1 MFSLV
6 GLVFF
11 ILISSCTEAATF
23 DSVTLSA
30 DGSVLTVRMTDGT
43 VVTPQ
48 LETGRFDKEQSQF
61 VSPKTSGDG
70 RYVGWLTAY
79 PELGASYAMTAE
91 LVVMDLSQRLHYF
104 HGNWGLV
111 SEWCFPNRPGEVVF
125 AVSFFHGAT
134 EHDVELRRIEDE
146 KLLARYLIPPV
157 GQKRD
162 QALGNG
168 PDWLKCISDAV
179 SR

>member
-1 MFSLV
+1 MFRLAA
-6 GLVFF
+6 LVFL

-23 DSVTLSA
+23 DSITLSE

-43 VVTPQ
+43 VVTPR

-61 VSPKTSGDG
+61 VSPKISGDG
-70 RYVGWLTAY
+70 KYVGWLAAY
-79 PELGASYAMTAE
+79 HELGASYAMTAE
-91 LVVMDLSQRLHYF
+91 LAVMDLSQRLHYF

-111 SEWCFPNRPGEVVF
+111 SEWCFPNRPGQVVF
-125 AVSFFHGAT
+125 AVSFSHGVT
-134 EHDVELRRIEDE
+134 EHDVELRRIDDE

-157 GQKRD
+157 WQDGA
-162 QALGNG
+162 QALGNA
-168 PDWLKCISDAV
+168 PDWFKCISDTV

>member
-1 MFSLV
+1 MFRLAA
-6 GLVFF
+6 LVFL

-23 DSVTLSA
+23 DSITLSE

-43 VVTPQ
+43 VVTPR

-61 VSPKTSGDG
+61 VFPKISGDG
-70 RYVGWLTAY
+70 KYIGWLAAY
-79 PELGASYAMTAE
+79 HELGASYAMTAE
-91 LVVMDLSQRLHYF
+91 LAVMDLSQRLHYF

-111 SEWCFPNRPGEVVF
+111 SEWCFPNRPGQVVF
-125 AVSFFHGAT
+125 AVSFSHGVT
-134 EHDVELRRIEDE
+134 EHDVELRRIDDE

-157 GQKRD
+157 WQDRA
-162 QALGNG
+162 QALGNA
-168 PDWLKCISDAV
+168 PDWFKCISDAV